1 VGQLTGGIAHDFN
14 NLLTV
19 ILGNAELLIDTPS
32 EPARTKALS
41 GMILQ
46 AAERG
51 ADLTQKLLAFGR
63 RQSLKSELLN
73 IVDAVSG
80 MTPLLRR
87 AIGEHIDLRT
97 EVSGREAF
105 ALVDRTLLESAILNL
120 VVNARD
126 AMPQGGTITI
136 SAGRQSLSR
145 GESKQPAGKEAVMLT
160 VTDTGTG
167 MPPEVMARVFEPFF
181 TTKEVG
187 KGSGLG
193 LSMVYGFAQQSGGDV
208 SIKSKEGEGTS
219 ITITLPL
226 ADRGAAKADAGE
238 ADSSMPISGSGKLLV
253 VEDDPQVLDLVSTQL
268 RSIGYTVTSATTAS
282 EAMRLIEQ
290 NDEYDILFTDVVLPK
305 GMSGIELANKVRSSN
320 PHLKVLLTSGY
331 PEEVFQQHGRPA
343 DGVPLLRKP
352 YKRAELAEALR
363 TALDDKARS
372 RLRKCA

>member
-1 VGQLTGGIAHDFN
+1 
-14 NLLTV
+14 
-19 ILGNAELLIDTPS
+19 
-32 EPARTKALS
+32 
-41 GMILQ
+41 
-46 AAERG
+46 
-51 ADLTQKLLAFGR
+51 
-63 RQSLKSELLN
+63 
-73 IVDAVSG
+73 
-80 MTPLLRR
+80 
-87 AIGEHIDLRT
+87 
-97 EVSGREAF
+97 VSGREAF

-145 GESKQPAGKEAVMLT
+145 GESRQSTGNEAVTLT

-167 MPPEVMARVFEPFF
+167 MPPAVMARVFEPFF

-219 ITITLPL
+219 ITITLPV
-226 ADRGAAKADAGE
+226 AERETATADAGE
-238 ADSSMPISGSGKLLV
+238 AVAAMPISGSGKLLV
-253 VEDDPQVLDLVSTQL
+253 VEDDPQVLDLVAAQL
-268 RSIGYTVTSATTAS
+268 CSIGYSVTSATTAL
-282 EAMRLIEQ
+282 EAMKLIEQ
-290 NDEYDILFTDVVLPK
+290 NDEYDVLFTDVVLPK

-363 TALDDKARS
+363 SALDDKPRGK
-372 RLRKCA
+372 LRKCA